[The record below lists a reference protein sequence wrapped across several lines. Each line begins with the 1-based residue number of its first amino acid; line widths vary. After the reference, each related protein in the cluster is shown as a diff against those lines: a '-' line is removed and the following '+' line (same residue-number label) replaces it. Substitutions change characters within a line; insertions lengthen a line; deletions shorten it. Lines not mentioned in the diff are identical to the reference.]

1 MKTVKDLLGV
11 DVEYYVKVDYNI
23 VKEFVTLVDGVA
35 VDVPMDMEYSDPTAD
50 PPLYIN
56 LSKGYQTLD
65 GGDQALQFLRFRKGN
80 KGGKPDLPDGD
91 LGRIRSQQQFIEA
104 AMEKS

>member
-23 VKEFVTLVDGVA
+23 VKEFVELVDGGVE
-35 VDVPMDMEYSDPTAD
+35 VNVPMDMEYSDPTAD

-56 LSKGYQTLD
+56 LSKG
-65 GGDQALQFLRFRKGN
+65 G
-80 KGGKPDLPDGD
+80 
-91 LGRIRSQQQFIEA
+91 IRL
-104 AMEKS
+104 